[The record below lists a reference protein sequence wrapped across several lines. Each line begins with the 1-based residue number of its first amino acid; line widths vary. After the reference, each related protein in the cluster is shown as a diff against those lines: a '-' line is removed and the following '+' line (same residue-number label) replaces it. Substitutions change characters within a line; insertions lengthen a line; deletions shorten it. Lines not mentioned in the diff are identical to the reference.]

1 MKRIYSRLFLFL
13 KIPFKYT
20 VEEKGWP
27 SEWTEQR
34 MDGAKNKWSSNF
46 FLSLSMC
53 SKAFFFFFFD
63 KPFSKPFL
71 FFFCWVSVYA
81 GARTPEV
88 KVTSMTRY
96 HLGQQARWSFS
107 KPFDC
112 TVSFLFYTKRLYN
125 GVLALLNSIMFCF
138 LIIMWLKIRWFFFSY
153 MAAPP

>member
-1 MKRIYSRLFLFL
+1 MVILSLSL
-13 KIPFKYT
+13 
-20 VEEKGWP
+20 
-27 SEWTEQR
+27 
-34 MDGAKNKWSSNF
+34 SSNF
-46 FLSLSMC
+46 FFFKILSYNSSLYWWIIVIF
-53 SKAFFFFFFD
+53 KTLFWVHTF
-63 KPFSKPFL
+63 

-138 LIIMWLKIRWFFFSY
+138 LIIMWLKIRWFFFPTWQHRLNCKKRLMLLY
-153 MAAPP
+153 IVYDIDWKT

>member
-53 SKAFFFFFFD
+53 SKAFF
-63 KPFSKPFL
+63 

-125 GVLALLNSIMFCF
+125 GVLALLNSKMFCF